1 MMEAVEAFA
10 AWMQGLPPLG
20 VYAVAFAVS
29 WGEYVFPPLPADV
42 ALVLIGSLVALG
54 VVGLVPVFAVALV
67 GSVLG
72 FMTMYALGRRLGP
85 AIHDPTRLRWIPR
98 GPVRAVD
105 AWMARWGVGVVAA
118 NRFLSGG
125 RAVIGLVVGASG
137 LRPGPAA
144 FWAAVSAFLWNSLVL
159 GGGYALGSEW
169 ERVVDFLRLYGKVVT
184 GVIAAV
190 ALVLAVRWWTRRR
203 TAAPTG

>member
-1 MMEAVEAFA
+1 MIEAIEAFA

-42 ALVLIGSLVALG
+42 ALALVGSLVALG
-54 VVGLVPVFAVALV
+54 VVGLAPVFAVALV

-72 FMTMYALGRRLGP
+72 FMTVYAAGRHLGP
-85 AIHDPTRLRWIPR
+85 AIHDPARWPWIPR
-98 GPVRAVD
+98 GPVRVAD
-105 AWMARWGVGVVAA
+105 AWLTRWGVGVVAA

-125 RAVIGLVVGASG
+125 RAVIGLLAGASG
-137 LRPGPAA
+137 VRPGPAVL
-144 FWAAVSAFLWNSLVL
+144 WSAVSAALWNTLVL

-169 ERVVDFLRLYGKVVT
+169 ERVVDFLRVYGQVVT
-184 GVIAAV
+184 GVLVAV
-190 ALVLAVRWWTRRR
+190 LLVVAVRRWRARPPVQ
-203 TAAPTG
+203 A